1 MTRVITF
8 DIETV
13 PPPGENTFDLL
24 TQLITVV
31 GVHDSETNQY
41 EAFEVE
47 EFPRLWKLLE
57 HADTLVGYNSNH
69 FDIPILNKYYPGDLT
84 RIQSIDLL
92 KEIYDVLGRRVRLD
106 AVAEGTLGTRKSGD
120 GLEAQRWWRDG
131 EKDKVKSYCLKDVE
145 ITRRVFDHALEH
157 GNLKFKELGKVQ
169 DVTIDT
175 SGWLNHTR
183 GAVTQTMGF

>member
-1 MTRVITF
+1 MTRVVTF

-13 PPPGENTFDLL
+13 PPQGETTFDLL
-24 TQLITVV
+24 AQLITVV
-31 GVHDSETNQY
+31 GIHDSETNQY

-57 HADTLVGYNSNH
+57 HADVLVGYNSDH

-84 RIQSIDLL
+84 RIRSIDLL
-92 KEIYDVLGRRVRLD
+92 KEIYGVLGRRVRLD

-120 GLEAQRWWRDG
+120 GLEAQRWWYDG

-145 ITRRVFDHALEH
+145 ITRGVFDHALEH
-157 GNLKFKELGKVQ
+157 GNLKFKELGKVK
-169 DVTIDT
+169 DVTLDT

-183 GAVTQTMGF
+183 SAVTQTMGF